1 MRAPRQAHSKTP
13 TSFGGR
19 FGWTR
24 MSSLKTFTYSNTTEG
39 RVPSDF
45 RLCPRSRAKEPLR
58 CSIAA
63 GGRNPPRFRLLLHE
77 QEKIV
82 IRQDDEFL
90 HQLKSSPIFFGNS
103 FIVRHKLVRRV
114 GPATTVKPVIYT
126 RH

>member
-24 MSSLKTFTYSNTTEG
+24 MSWLKTFSYSNTTEG

-63 GGRNPPRFRLLLHE
+63 GGRKPPRCRLLLHG
-77 QEKIV
+77 QEKMA
-82 IRQDDEFL
+82 IRQDDELL
-90 HQLKSSPIFFGNS
+90 HGVDSRQLC
-103 FIVRHKLVRRV
+103 R
-114 GPATTVKPVIYT
+114 
-126 RH
+126 